1 MSTDSHAK
9 TIIGS
14 IEYVEVAGV
23 KDIPAKIDTGADS
36 SAIWVSNINMEEDG
50 TLSFSLFGQK
60 SPFYTGKVLK
70 TTDYKAK
77 IIRSSHGDTQ
87 VRYRV
92 ILPLK
97 LGGKSFDTT
106 FTLANRS
113 RNNFPILIGRRT
125 IKGEFLVDTSKN
137 TVERKQSPVAS
148 KLNQELEENP
158 QKFHRKYIERKE
170 TK

>member
-97 LGGKSFDTT
+97 LGGKSFD
-106 FTLANRS
+106 NRS

-137 TVERKQSPVAS
+137 TVERKQSSAAS
-148 KLNQELEENP
+148 KLNQELKENP
-158 QKFHRKYIERKE
+158 QRFHRKYIERKE
-170 TK
+170 TR